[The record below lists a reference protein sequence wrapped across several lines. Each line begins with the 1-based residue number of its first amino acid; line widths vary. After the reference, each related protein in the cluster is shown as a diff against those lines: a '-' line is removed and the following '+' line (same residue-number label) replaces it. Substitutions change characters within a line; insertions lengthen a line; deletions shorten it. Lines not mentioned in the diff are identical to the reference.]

1 MARASVLQC
10 FSASVIYGSTTACS
24 TTACS
29 TASLLHCFTA
39 SDASPYAGTVSMA
52 PSWPPCPPAPGLVGG
67 VACGRPFSW
76 DCSVC
81 EALRVLPDSA

>member
-52 PSWPPCPPAPGLVGG
+52 PSWPPCPPAPLPPGWLAGWLVVDLSAGT
-67 VACGRPFSW
+67 VQ
-76 DCSVC
+76 SV
-81 EALRVLPDSA
+81 RH

>member
-10 FSASVIYGSTTACS
+10 FSDLRLHYCLLHYSLLHCL
-24 TTACS
+24 

-52 PSWPPCPPAPGLVGG
+52 PSWPPCPPAPLPPGWLAGWLVVDLSAGT
-67 VACGRPFSW
+67 VQ
-76 DCSVC
+76 SV
-81 EALRVLPDSA
+81 RH